1 MGRRAH
7 TTTVRYPPQRHQS
20 PRDHEVS
27 VAIPLP
33 IWYPVPRM
41 SEGQTQFS
49 PGRQASVEVRRRASL
64 LLLSLSLWANG
75 LRPALSQATPPPTVA
90 ATDAATG
97 PTIQLD
103 YGRDQSPGNPVA
115 SFMYFVPLISP
126 EPVSSSTS
134 PGSTQAAR
142 VLSARRKGNVHSF
155 VVTCEFEF
163 TGNGSQQS
171 ILDLA
176 PTIRRHERELRAGG
190 STGRLLSS
198 ITVNGSGRGKLEVE
212 GTVSNNVET
221 VRKVLMRFNAHG
233 ETSPVSIGLCEIRYH
248 EGEFRRLNEI
258 VARVNTLTFRRG
270 PGTPKMEVTVA
281 SVKNKAAGDGPWQKF
296 KANVKGLAANLLIDP
311 LTVEAIGH
319 RAMLDFGGAL
329 TLGAATFTFPRATNL
344 ILNSSTSTN
353 VVPARISSRRSSGTV
368 TK

>member
-1 MGRRAH
+1 
-7 TTTVRYPPQRHQS
+7 
-20 PRDHEVS
+20 
-27 VAIPLP
+27 
-33 IWYPVPRM
+33 M
-41 SEGQTQFS
+41 SKRQNQFS
-49 PGRQASVEVRRRASL
+49 SGCPTSLPARRGASL
-64 LLLSLSLWANG
+64 LLLALALWANG
-75 LRPALSQATPPPTVA
+75 LRPALSRASPPPTVA
-90 ATDAATG
+90 ATNAATG
-97 PTIQLD
+97 PTIRLD

-142 VLSARRKGNVHSF
+142 VLSARRKDTVDSF

-176 PTIRRHERELRAGG
+176 PTVRRNDRELRAGG

-198 ITVNGSGRGKLEVE
+198 ITVNGSCRGTVEVE

-221 VRKVLMRFNAHG
+221 VREVGLRFNAHR
-233 ETSPVSIGLCEIRYH
+233 TASPVSIGLCEIRYH
-248 EGEFRRLNEI
+248 EGEFRRVNEI

-270 PGTPKMEVTVA
+270 PGPPKMEVTVA
-281 SVKNKAAGDGPWQKF
+281 SVKNKAAGDGLWQNLKGS
-296 KANVKGLAANLLIDP
+296 VKGLAANLLIDP
-311 LTVEAIGH
+311 LTVEAVGH

-329 TLGAATFTFPRATNL
+329 ISGAATFTFPCATNL
-344 ILNSSTSTN
+344 ISNSSTSTN
-353 VVPARISSRRSSGTV
+353 VGPARISSPRRSETV
-368 TK
+368 TR

>member
-1 MGRRAH
+1 
-7 TTTVRYPPQRHQS
+7 
-20 PRDHEVS
+20 
-27 VAIPLP
+27 
-33 IWYPVPRM
+33 M
-41 SEGQTQFS
+41 SESRIQFS
-49 PGRQASVEVRRRASL
+49 PNRASSVEVRHRARL
-64 LLLSLSLWANG
+64 LLLSLALWANG
-75 LRPALSQATPPPTVA
+75 LQPALSQAIPPATVA
-90 ATDAATG
+90 ATNAATG
-97 PTIQLD
+97 PTIRLD

-142 VLSARRKGNVHSF
+142 VLSARRKGTAHSF

-171 ILDLA
+171 IMDLA
-176 PTIRRHERELRAGG
+176 PTIRRHERELSAGG

-198 ITVNGSGRGKLEVE
+198 ITVNGPGRGTVEVE
-212 GTVSNNVET
+212 GTVSNDVET
-221 VRKVLMRFNAHG
+221 VREVRLRFNAHG
-233 ETSPVSIGLCEIRYH
+233 KTSPVSIGLCEIRYR

-270 PGTPKMEVTVA
+270 PGPPKMEVTVA
-281 SVKNKAAGDGPWQKF
+281 SVKNKAAGDGPWQKL
-296 KANVKGLAANLLIDP
+296 KASVKGLAVNLLIDP

-329 TLGAATFTFPRATNL
+329 TSGAATFTFPRATNL
-344 ILNSSTSTN
+344 ISNSSTSTN
-353 VVPARISSRRSSGTV
+353 VAPARISSRPWSETV

>member
-1 MGRRAH
+1 
-7 TTTVRYPPQRHQS
+7 
-20 PRDHEVS
+20 
-27 VAIPLP
+27 
-33 IWYPVPRM
+33 M
-41 SEGQTQFS
+41 SERQNQFS
-49 PGRQASVEVRRRASL
+49 PGRPSSFEKRRRASL
-64 LLLSLSLWANG
+64 LLLSLALWANG

-90 ATDAATG
+90 ATNAATG
-97 PTIQLD
+97 PTIRLD

-134 PGSTQAAR
+134 PGSTQTAR
-142 VLSARRKGNVHSF
+142 VLSARRKGTVHSF

-171 ILDLA
+171 IMDLA
-176 PTIRRHERELRAGG
+176 PTIRRYERELRAGG

-198 ITVNGSGRGKLEVE
+198 IAVNGSGSGTVEVE

-221 VRKVLMRFNAHG
+221 VREVRLRFNAHHK
-233 ETSPVSIGLCEIRYH
+233 TSPVSIGLCEIRYRK
-248 EGEFRRLNEI
+248 GEFRRLNEI

-270 PGTPKMEVTVA
+270 PGPPKMEVTVA
-281 SVKNKAAGDGPWQKF
+281 SVKNKAAGDGLWQNLR
-296 KANVKGLAANLLIDP
+296 ASVKGLAANLLIDP
-311 LTVEAIGH
+311 LTVEAVGH
-319 RAMLDFGGAL
+319 QAMLDFGGAL

-353 VVPARISSRRSSGTV
+353 VVPARISSRQWSETV